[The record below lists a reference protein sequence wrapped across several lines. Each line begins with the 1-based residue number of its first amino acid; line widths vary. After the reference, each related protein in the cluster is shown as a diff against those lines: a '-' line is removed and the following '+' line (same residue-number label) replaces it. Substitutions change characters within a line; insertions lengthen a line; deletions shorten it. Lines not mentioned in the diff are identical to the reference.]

1 MPDDQAIP
9 GKVSLEVPGDM
20 LEAYDK
26 LAAALER
33 PREWVML
40 RALREYLED
49 GEGAE
54 IAEDSESLAE
64 LDRGEYVSADDL
76 HEKLARITARA
87 TQQRAH
93 DK

>member
-1 MPDDQAIP
+1 MPDDYATP
-9 GKVSLEVPGDM
+9 GSVSLAMPSKM
-20 LEAYDK
+20 IEAYDK

-40 RALREYLED
+40 RALRQYLED

-64 LDRGEYVSADDL
+64 LERGESVSADDL
-76 HEKLARITARA
+76 HKKLTGIIERA
-87 TQQRAH
+87 AQQRAR
-93 DK
+93 DE